1 MPAALVPVLS
11 KEEIAQ
17 KVKILAHQISK
28 DYAGRDLC
36 IIGVLN
42 GVFVFL
48 ADLVRELTVS
58 VQIDFVR
65 LASYGSET
73 VPSGNIRTTK
83 ELELD
88 VKDRDVLVIEDIV
101 DTGLTVDF
109 LLRYLTKFQPKSVKV
124 CAFID
129 KTERRQ
135 VEVPIDYVGHVV
147 KHSFLVGYGLDFD
160 QKYRELP
167 EIYHLEQETKGAYDD
182 RNL

>member
-1 MPAALVPVLS
+1 MPEELVPVLS
-11 KEEIAQ
+11 RGEIAE
-17 KVKILAHQISK
+17 KVKRLAHQISR
-28 DYAGRDLC
+28 DYAGKNLC

-58 VQIDFVR
+58 VEIDFVR

-73 VPSGNIRTTK
+73 VSSGNIRITK

-88 VKDRDVLVIEDIV
+88 VKDRDVLIIEDIV
-101 DTGLTVDF
+101 DSGLTVDF
-109 LLRYLTKFQPKSVKV
+109 LFGYLRQFQPKSVKV

-129 KTERRQ
+129 KTERRE
-135 VEVPIDYVGHVV
+135 VEVPIDYVGHAVE
-147 KHSFLVGYGLDFD
+147 HGFLVGYGLDYD

-167 EIYHLEQETKGAYDD
+167 EIYHLK
-182 RNL
+182 L